1 VDQQTKAALKHD
13 QFVDTTKHGL
23 EWAGEHRHT
32 VIVTAGIILAV
43 ILALVGGGIF
53 YNSRSQAASA
63 AFGNAMQTYQS
74 PLAEPGQPAP
84 AGMKTYPTVLDRA
97 KAANALFMSTADK
110 YSMTTDGRNARYF
123 GALTYIEAGEN
134 KSAEDTLKQVAGY
147 WNADLSSL
155 AKLAL
160 AQLYRQTG
168 RAPQAIDLYNQL
180 SAKPTDAVPPGLAQL
195 QLAELYEAQ
204 NQPEQ
209 AKKIY
214 AQLKDKDAK
223 SPAGQ
228 VATQKL
234 NPTPA
239 AGPGQVLQQ

>member
-23 EWAGEHRHT
+23 EWAGEHRHS
-32 VIVTAGIILAV
+32 VIVTGIILLAV
-43 ILALVGGGIF
+43 IIVLVGGGFF

-74 PLAEPGQPAP
+74 PIAEPGQQVPP
-84 AGMKTYPTVLDRA
+84 GMKTYPTVAERA
-97 KAANALFMSTADK
+97 KAANALFMATADK

-123 GALTYIEAGEN
+123 GGLTYVEAGEN
-134 KSAEDTLKQVAGY
+134 QSAENTLKQVADY

-180 SAKPTDAVPPGLAQL
+180 SAKPTDAVPPGTAQL
-195 QLAELYEAQ
+195 QLAALYEGQ
-204 NQPEQ
+204 NQPEL

-228 VATQKL
+228 LAAQKL
-234 NPTPA
+234 NPAPA